1 MSTIDLTQV
10 SGLRAVDAEGND
22 LGPVSLQDL
31 TDSITIQVLQT
42 LSMRQQAATLEE
54 PALLSASA
62 QSAGSDTYEN
72 QLPEQ
77 TDLKWARALD
87 ASGNPILISKESL
100 ASVVGGRLD
109 VSALKLR
116 TYHLENGATIDTG
129 ISQKGLVV
137 IGNNDYYSGD
147 ISVFMNNHSSAELV
161 YLGSNRTPHIK
172 VFKDARDSN
181 MKITNESNGHALD
194 VYIRI
199 YPLL

>member
-100 ASVVGGRLD
+100 AAVVGARLGIGKAEEFTGD
-109 VSALKLR
+109 LNTLLLSSGEYKVYKLYEGC
-116 TYHLENGATIDTG
+116 TNIP
-129 ISQKGLVV
+129 
-137 IGNNDYYSGD
+137 
-147 ISVFMNNHSSAELV
+147 SSAGSSNGTFLIVFSYDGSCVEQI
-161 YLGSNRTPHIK
+161 YIQCTSNRI
-172 VFKDARDSN
+172 FKRRR
-181 MKITNESNGHALD
+181 IINEWSDWNE
-194 VYIRI
+194 
-199 YPLL
+199 

>member
-42 LSMRQQAATLEE
+42 ISMRQQAATLEE

-100 ASVVGGRLD
+100 AVGGLLKINSSWIRARGIANATQIDNLIEAGTY
-109 VSALKLR
+109 ALGEAIEPMRDYGVLIVG
-116 TYHLENGATIDTG
+116 EAGDNTG
-129 ISQKGLVV
+129 YVV
-137 IGNNDYYSGD
+137 QAL
-147 ISVFMNNHSSAELV
+147 F
-161 YLGSNRTPHIK
+161 GSNGFYYRIK
-172 VFKDARDSN
+172 TNNNNFSGTEWNYGGRKD
-181 MKITNESNGHALD
+181 
-194 VYIRI
+194 
-199 YPLL
+199 